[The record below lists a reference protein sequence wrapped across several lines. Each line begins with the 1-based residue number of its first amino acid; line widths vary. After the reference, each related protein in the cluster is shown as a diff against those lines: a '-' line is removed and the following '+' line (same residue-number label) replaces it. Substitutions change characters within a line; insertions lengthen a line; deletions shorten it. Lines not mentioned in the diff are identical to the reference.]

1 VVSPEGMEGL
11 ATFLKS
17 PSCFTLQELR
27 LNNTGCGVTGGKH
40 LAKLLKQCYELSV
53 QANHPLA
60 LKVFV
65 LGRSRQENDGAT
77 ALAEVFG
84 MMGSLEEVV
93 MPQNGIYFQG
103 LTALAD
109 ALSNNPNLR
118 ILNLND
124 NTFTSKGAK
133 AMAKALKKL
142 NKLEVLN
149 LGDCLLKS
157 AGAKYIA
164 RALKGRHPELRDLVL
179 DSNEI
184 RISGGLEVLE
194 AIKESC
200 NLQRLSMDA
209 NCFGESGEQ
218 KLRSKLEEMGKEE
231 GLLVEMEDNEEPD
244 LDEEDPDVSEDELE
258 EEKTP
263 QKSLFGAPDGAVKN
277 LFGAKTTATNIF
289 STPKAESGS
298 IFGGVASSQSSPFS
312 FGGGNTNASGSIF
325 GGNVNKT
332 ESGSSLFGGSGA
344 GSTLFGGGTVTPPK
358 LGGSL
363 FGSLQNTP
371 TSGSIFGGTGSSSS
385 IFGGTGSSSS
395 NIFGGSKPTE
405 GTNLFGSSTT
415 NSPGTLFGKPVT
427 ASADSTSSAEKPSSG
442 PGVVLGANN
451 TSASFASIAA
461 SGTQGF
467 SFGNSEGG
475 DTKSATPF
483 STAGNVL
490 FASKNEDDGGED
502 DEHDPH
508 FEPIVP
514 LPELVEVKTGEEEE
528 QVIFKYR
535 AKVYRHDDNT
545 KEWKE
550 RGVGDIKILH
560 NQERNTFRV
569 LLRREQV
576 HKVALNHLITP
587 SMEINPMK
595 NSDTAVCWY
604 ATDYSE
610 GSENGDLGMFAVRFK
625 TKDTC
630 EDFKT
635 KFKSSQSALATGTK
649 PKVELATGGN
659 ATPLGGGGGL
669 SAVAGAVD
677 ISTEDNQH
685 QDEYDEDYDDT
696 REEEDDMF
704 SDEAVME
711 VKQQG
716 GDWGPSARVNI
727 RVIYDEDL
735 YGARVLARH
744 VDSQEEDLDICDH
757 IIAIQTNLD
766 EDLTWSGLDYSD
778 GNPVKRSFR
787 IKFDKKET
795 EYDFRDSFA
804 QGKEF
809 ADQCGISETRDEELD
824 PASLV
829 YGVGGDE

>member
-1 VVSPEGMEGL
+1 
-11 ATFLKS
+11 
-17 PSCFTLQELR
+17 
-27 LNNTGCGVTGGKH
+27 
-40 LAKLLKQCYELSV
+40 
-53 QANHPLA
+53 
-60 LKVFV
+60 
-65 LGRSRQENDGAT
+65 
-77 ALAEVFG
+77 
-84 MMGSLEEVV
+84 
-93 MPQNGIYFQG
+93 
-103 LTALAD
+103 
-109 ALSNNPNLR
+109 
-118 ILNLND
+118 
-124 NTFTSKGAK
+124 
-133 AMAKALKKL
+133 
-142 NKLEVLN
+142 
-149 LGDCLLKS
+149 
-157 AGAKYIA
+157 
-164 RALKGRHPELRDLVL
+164 
-179 DSNEI
+179 
-184 RISGGLEVLE
+184 
-194 AIKESC
+194 
-200 NLQRLSMDA
+200 
-209 NCFGESGEQ
+209 
-218 KLRSKLEEMGKEE
+218 
-231 GLLVEMEDNEEPD
+231 
-244 LDEEDPDVSEDELE
+244 
-258 EEKTP
+258 
-263 QKSLFGAPDGAVKN
+263 
-277 LFGAKTTATNIF
+277 
-289 STPKAESGS
+289 
-298 IFGGVASSQSSPFS
+298 
-312 FGGGNTNASGSIF
+312 
-325 GGNVNKT
+325 
-332 ESGSSLFGGSGA
+332 
-344 GSTLFGGGTVTPPK
+344 
-358 LGGSL
+358 
-363 FGSLQNTP
+363 
-371 TSGSIFGGTGSSSS
+371 
-385 IFGGTGSSSS
+385 
-395 NIFGGSKPTE
+395 
-405 GTNLFGSSTT
+405 
-415 NSPGTLFGKPVT
+415 
-427 ASADSTSSAEKPSSG
+427 
-442 PGVVLGANN
+442 
-451 TSASFASIAA
+451 
-461 SGTQGF
+461 
-467 SFGNSEGG
+467 
-475 DTKSATPF
+475 
-483 STAGNVL
+483 
-490 FASKNEDDGGED
+490 
-502 DEHDPH
+502 
-508 FEPIVP
+508 
-514 LPELVEVKTGEEEE
+514 VKTGEEEE

-587 SMEINPMK
+587 SMEMNPMK

-677 ISTEDNQH
+677 ISTDDNQH